1 MEGCKKILYGASDC
15 AEIRRPNGW
24 LIDRTGFIRISI
36 FAVMALF
43 WGFARMGGA
52 YAAEE
57 QAPETD
63 GEIWNRGV
71 DLYRE
76 GNMTNALAV
85 LKPLILSKTHG
96 ARASELVGAI
106 EFAQGLKRDGDGAAE
121 PLRALESAAVDF
133 QTALRANPEDP
144 RRNRNFTRAA
154 DRLPELREQAHV
166 EKVMK
171 ELGQQ
176 DPGGVLGAGVQDARA
191 MMKEFPVALTNEARV
206 AVAKCEAMAK
216 RAARLNDTWIA
227 VKAGVAQSVTNEQQ
241 AMTIMAQVEEARTAT
256 ETAAKA
262 LGDLDPTAQDALA
275 QAETSL
281 TRFWKLAIL
290 PPGACDEAILSQSN
304 SVVVA
309 ETVNGRDW
317 QHESLDFT
325 RAFRAKFPMWAQAY
339 EQQAQADTNKPPFT
353 KEAQDEIS
361 ALATEVEKLQ
371 IELCGEEMKLAHSK
385 PERKGGG
392 KAADHAAK
400 EFQAL
405 KKLHRIRELLP
416 KDKNGGG
423 GQSQQNQNQQNQDQ
437 NKDQNQDQNKDQ
449 NQDQQNQDQNKD
461 QNQDQDK
468 NQGQDQQNQDQEQ
481 NKEDEQKK
489 EEQQAAAEEQ
499 KDDRQVEDMLRK
511 AQERSDQHEADKKAR
526 MRKAPLPANER
537 DW

>member
-1 MEGCKKILYGASDC
+1 MLALVLGA
-15 AEIRRPNGW
+15 
-24 LIDRTGFIRISI
+24 
-36 FAVMALF
+36 
-43 WGFARMGGA
+43 GGV

-71 DLYRE
+71 ELYRE

-133 QTALRANPEDP
+133 QTALRANPEDS

-176 DPGGVLGAGVQDARA
+176 DAGGLLGAGVHDARS
-191 MMKEFPVALTNEARV
+191 MMKEFPVAITNVDARV

-216 RAARLNDTWIA
+216 RAERLCDTWIA

-241 AMTIMAQVEEARTAT
+241 AMTITAQVEEARTAT
-256 ETAAKA
+256 EEAAKA
-262 LGDLDPTAQDALA
+262 LGDIDPVAQDALA
-275 QAETSL
+275 KAETSL
-281 TRFWKLAIL
+281 TRFWKLAIM
-290 PPGACDEAILSQSN
+290 PPAACDEAILSQSN
-304 SVVVA
+304 SVVAA

-317 QHESLDFT
+317 QREALDFT

-371 IELCGEEMKLAHSK
+371 IELAGEEMKLANVH
-385 PERKGGG
+385 ERKGGG

-400 EFQAL
+400 EL
-405 KKLHRIRELLP
+405 KVLDKLNRIRELLP

-423 GQSQQNQNQQNQDQ
+423 QNQQNQQNQQNKDNQNQDQQNQQDQ
-437 NKDQNQDQNKDQ
+437 NKDQNKDQ
-449 NQDQQNQDQNKD
+449 GQ
-461 QNQDQDK
+461 
-468 NQGQDQQNQDQEQ
+468 QGQDQQNQDEDK
-481 NKEDEQKK
+481 NKENEEKK
-489 EEQQAAAEEQ
+489 DEEQQSAAEEK
-499 KDDRQVEDMLRK
+499 KDDRQVEEMIRK
-511 AQERSDQHEADKKAR
+511 AQERNDQHEADKKAR

>member
-1 MEGCKKILYGASDC
+1 MQEVKRLFRGLAVCCSAVALAAMTAC
-15 AEIRRPNGW
+15 ADEP
-24 LIDRTGFIRISI
+24 
-36 FAVMALF
+36 
-43 WGFARMGGA
+43 
-52 YAAEE
+52 
-57 QAPETD
+57 APETD

-76 GNMTNALAV
+76 GNFTNALAV

-121 PLRALESAAVDF
+121 PLRALEGAATDF
-133 QTALRANPEDP
+133 QTALRSNPDDP
-144 RRNRNFTRAA
+144 RLNRNFTRAA

-166 EKVMK
+166 ERVMK

-176 DPGGVLGAGVQDARA
+176 DSGGLLGAGVRDARA

-206 AVAKCEAMAK
+206 AVAKCEAMSK
-216 RAARLNDTWIA
+216 RAEKLNDTWIA

-241 AMTIMAQVEEARTAT
+241 AMTITAQVEEARTAT

-262 LGDLDPTAQDALA
+262 LADLDPAAQDALA

-281 TRFWKLAIL
+281 TRFWKMAVL
-290 PPGACDEAILSQSN
+290 PPAACDEAILAQTN
-304 SVVVA
+304 SLIAA

-317 QHESLDFT
+317 QRESLDFT

-353 KEAQDEIS
+353 KEAQAEIS

-371 IELCGEEMKLAHSK
+371 IELTGEELQLTQGK
-385 PERKGGG
+385 PEKKGGG
-392 KAADHAAK
+392 KAADHAVK
-400 EFQAL
+400 EFEAL

-423 GQSQQNQNQQNQDQ
+423 QSQQNQQNQNQDQ
-437 NKDQNQDQNKDQ
+437 NKDQQKNDPNQDKSQEQNQSQDQQEQ
-449 NQDQQNQDQNKD
+449 NQD
-461 QNQDQDK
+461 
-468 NQGQDQQNQDQEQ
+468 QGQDQQNQDQDQ

-489 EEQQAAAEEQ
+489 DEEQKAAAAEEKEEDQ
-499 KDDRQVEDMLRK
+499 QVEDMLRK
-511 AQERSDQHEADKKAR
+511 AQERNDQHEADKKAR
-526 MRKAPLPANER
+526 MKKAPLPANER

>member
-1 MEGCKKILYGASDC
+1 MEGCKKILYGVSDY
-15 AEIRRPNGW
+15 ARIRKENGW
-24 LIDRTGFIRISI
+24 FIDRTGFIRIAI
-36 FAVMALF
+36 FAAVALCG
-43 WGFARMGGA
+43 GFTRMGGA

-57 QAPETD
+57 KAPETD

-133 QTALRANPEDP
+133 QTALRAHPEDP

-176 DPGGVLGAGVQDARA
+176 DPGGLLGAGVKDARA

-241 AMTIMAQVEEARTAT
+241 AMTITAQVEEARTAT

-339 EQQAQADTNKPPFT
+339 EQQAQSDTNKPPFT
-353 KEAQDEIS
+353 KEAQAEIS

-400 EFQAL
+400 EFEAL

-437 NKDQNQDQNKDQ
+437 NKDQNQDQ
-449 NQDQQNQDQNKD
+449 
-461 QNQDQDK
+461 DK
-468 NQGQDQQNQDQEQ
+468 NQGQDQQNQDQEP

-499 KDDRQVEDMLRK
+499 KDDQQVEDMLRK

>member
-1 MEGCKKILYGASDC
+1 MFAM
-15 AEIRRPNGW
+15 
-24 LIDRTGFIRISI
+24 RTQMKRVLF
-36 FAVMALF
+36 FAAVALCG
-43 WGFARMGGA
+43 GFARVGGA

-57 QAPETD
+57 KAPETD

-106 EFAQGLKRDGDGAAE
+106 EFEQGLKRDGDGVAE

-133 QTALRANPEDP
+133 QTALRAHPEDP

-176 DPGGVLGAGVQDARA
+176 DPGGLLGAGVKDARA

-241 AMTIMAQVEEARTAT
+241 AMTITAQVEEARTAT
-256 ETAAKA
+256 EAAAKA

-281 TRFWKLAIL
+281 TRFWKLAIM
-290 PPGACDEAILSQSN
+290 PPGACDEAILAQTN
-304 SVVVA
+304 ALIAA

-317 QHESLDFT
+317 QRESLDFT

-339 EQQAQADTNKPPFT
+339 EQQAQSDTNKPPFT
-353 KEAQDEIS
+353 KEAQAEIS

-371 IELCGEEMKLAHSK
+371 IELCGEEVTLAHSK

-400 EFQAL
+400 EFEAL
-405 KKLHRIRELLP
+405 KKLNRIRELLP
-416 KDKNGGG
+416 KDKNGG

-437 NKDQNQDQNKDQ
+437 NKDQNQNQNKDQ
-449 NQDQQNQDQNKD
+449 NQDQQNQDQNKDQNKD

-499 KDDRQVEDMLRK
+499 KDDQQVEDMLRK

>member
-1 MEGCKKILYGASDC
+1 MYAMKKVFRGWAACC
-15 AEIRRPNGW
+15 AA
-24 LIDRTGFIRISI
+24 LVLA
-36 FAVMALF
+36 AVAT
-43 WGFARMGGA
+43 ARA
-52 YAAEE
+52 DEP
-57 QAPETD
+57 APETD

-76 GNMTNALAV
+76 GNFTNALAV

-121 PLRALESAAVDF
+121 PLRALEGAAADF
-133 QTALRANPEDP
+133 QTALRANPDDP
-144 RRNRNFTRAA
+144 RLNRNFTRAA

-176 DPGGVLGAGVQDARA
+176 DPGGLLGTGVREART
-191 MMKEFPVALTNEARV
+191 MMKEFSAALTNEARV

-216 RAARLNDTWIA
+216 RAEKLNDTWIA
-227 VKAGVAQSVTNEQQ
+227 VKTGVAQSVTNEQQ
-241 AMTIMAQVEEARTAT
+241 AMTITAQVEEARTAT
-256 ETAAKA
+256 EAAAKA
-262 LGDLDPTAQDALA
+262 LADLDPAAQDALA

-281 TRFWKLAIL
+281 TRFWKMAVL
-290 PPGACDEAILSQSN
+290 PPAACDEAIQTQTN
-304 SVVVA
+304 SLIAA

-317 QHESLDFT
+317 QCESLDFT

-353 KEAQDEIS
+353 KEAQAEIS

-371 IELCGEEMKLAHSK
+371 IELSGEELQLMQGK
-385 PERKGGG
+385 PEKKGGG
-392 KAADHAAK
+392 KAADHAVK
-400 EFQAL
+400 EFEAL
-405 KKLHRIRELLP
+405 QKLLRIRELLP

-423 GQSQQNQNQQNQDQ
+423 GQSQQNQQNQNQDQ
-437 NKDQNQDQNKDQ
+437 NKDQQKDNQGQNQQDQNQ
-449 NQDQQNQDQNKD
+449 QD
-461 QNQDQDK
+461 
-468 NQGQDQQNQDQEQ
+468 QGQDQQNQDQDQ

-489 EEQQAAAEEQ
+489 DEEHPAAAEEKKEDQ
-499 KDDRQVEDMLRK
+499 QVEDMLRK
-511 AQERSDQHEADKKAR
+511 AQERNDQHEADKKAR
-526 MRKAPLPANER
+526 MKKAPLPPNER